1 MIIRVTVMWAPY
13 VRSGYDEDTG
23 RNIETPTLNYREAFI
38 TQSNPVQVFEN
49 TFEPIFC

>member
-1 MIIRVTVMWAPY
+1 MYVQVMMKTL
-13 VRSGYDEDTG
+13 DET
-23 RNIETPTLNYREAFI
+23 ETPTLNYREAFI